1 MSGYDKEVYRQ
12 PTLNLMARR
21 LGLTYN
27 NVSVNEKILKT
38 EGLSKNEDGTLL
50 GLQGIE
56 NQAIYLEYNGG
67 RLQQERMIYDKRRSL
82 DRAVLYSYQAGGFK
96 KIDADPDERPV
107 RGLMN
112 PNKVKQDYDEKIISI
127 GYEHG
132 FQTGTVFEW
141 VGTKTYWIIYL
152 QELTELA
159 YFRGNCRRCSY
170 RVSIPVM
177 DEDGNTTS
185 KEVFASV
192 IGPQQKNIQ
201 TTNVN
206 GNSIDVLNNTITL
219 WVPKTPETVKFFS
232 RRIKNDRY
240 IYDKFAIRPIEE
252 TFLEWEIYHIED
264 ADWLSTPGAIRVT
277 ALEVK
282 NAGVDLDDTGLYIPD
297 NSDVAN
303 QVVEDYNDYI
313 VEDLIVGETFIRPT
327 LEYTYHYDGENAMG
341 EFIIGGNKAPVHVI
355 EKTNSHI
362 KLKWTRTHSGQFDL
376 IYRISSRNP
385 VTGITTY
392 EDTTKVIVA
401 ESLL

>member
-1 MSGYDKEVYRQ
+1 MSGYDKEVYKQ

-82 DRAVLYSYQAGGFK
+82 DRAVLYSYQAGGFR
-96 KIDADPDERPV
+96 KIDADSDERPV

-170 RVSIPVM
+170 KVSIPVL
-177 DEDGNTTS
+177 DEDGNTIS

-219 WVPKTPETVKFFS
+219 WVPKTKETVAFFS
-232 RRIKNDRY
+232 RRMKNDRY

-252 TFLEWEIYHIED
+252 TFLDWEIYHIED

-282 NAGVDLDDTGLYIPD
+282 NAGVYLDDTGLYIPD
-297 NSDVAN
+297 TSDTAN

-327 LEYTYHYDGENAMG
+327 LEYTYRYDGEIAAG

-376 IYRISSRNP
+376 IYRITSKNP
-385 VTGITTY
+385 VTGVTTNQ
-392 EDTTKVIVA
+392 DTTKVVVA

>member
-82 DRAVLYSYQAGGFK
+82 DRAVLYSYQAGGFR
-96 KIDADPDERPV
+96 KIDADPEDRPV

-170 RVSIPVM
+170 KISIPVI
-177 DEDGNTTS
+177 DEDGNTIS
-185 KEVFASV
+185 KEVFASI

-206 GNSIDVLNNTITL
+206 GNSIDVLNNTITM

-240 IYDKFAIRPIEE
+240 IYDKFAIRPLEE
-252 TFLEWEIYHIED
+252 TFLDWEIYHIED

-297 NSDVAN
+297 TSDVSN

>member
-1 MSGYDKEVYRQ
+1 MSGYDKEIYRQ

-27 NVSVNEKILKT
+27 NVSVNEKVIKT

-82 DRAVLYSYQAGGFK
+82 DRAVLYSYQAGGFR

-141 VGTKTYWIIYL
+141 VGTKTYWLIYL

-159 YFRGNCRRCSY
+159 YFRGNCRKCSY
-170 RVSIPVM
+170 KISYPTVDDQGHII
-177 DEDGNTTS
+177 S
-185 KEVFASV
+185 KEAYVA
-192 IGPQQKNIQ
+192 IMGPTQQEIK
-201 TTNVN
+201 TVN
-206 GNSIDVLNNTITL
+206 YNGISHDMLNNIIKIM
-219 WVPKTPETVKFFS
+219 VPKTPETIDFFD
-232 RRIKNDRY
+232 RRVANNGET
-240 IYDKFAIRPIEE
+240 YDKFTIRALYEDMKW
-252 TFLEWEIYHIED
+252 TTYHVEN
-264 ADWLSTPGAIRVT
+264 ADWISTPGVIEVT

-282 NAGVDLDDTGLYIPD
+282 TVEGNFDENGLYIPD
-297 NSDVAN
+297 NSDKVD
-303 QVVEDYNDYI
+303 QKVEDFNDYI

-327 LEYTYHYDGENAMG
+327 LEYTYYYDGEDAIG
-341 EFIIGGNKAPVHVI
+341 EFIVEGNKAPVHVI
-355 EKTNSHI
+355 EKTNKQI
-362 KLKWTRTHSGQFDL
+362 KLKWTRTFSGQFNL
-376 IYRISSRNP
+376 IYRTSTRNP
-385 VTGITTY
+385 ITGAVAY
-392 EDTTKVIVA
+392 NDVTKVVVA
-401 ESLL
+401 ESLF

>member
-1 MSGYDKEVYRQ
+1 MSGYDKEVYKQ

-82 DRAVLYSYQAGGFK
+82 DRAVLYSYQAGGFR
-96 KIDADPDERPV
+96 KIDADSDERPV

-170 RVSIPVM
+170 KVSIPVL
-177 DEDGNTTS
+177 DEDGNTIS

-206 GNSIDVLNNTITL
+206 GNSVDVLNNTITL
-219 WVPKTPETVKFFS
+219 WVPKTKETVAFFS

-240 IYDKFAIRPIEE
+240 LYDKFAIRPIEE
-252 TFLEWEIYHIED
+252 TFLDWEIYHIED

-297 NSDVAN
+297 TSDTAN

-327 LEYTYHYDGENAMG
+327 LEYTYRYDGEIAAG

-376 IYRISSRNP
+376 IYRITSKNP
-385 VTGITTY
+385 VTGVTTNQ
-392 EDTTKVIVA
+392 DTTKVVVA

>member
-282 NAGVDLDDTGLYIPD
+282 NAGVDLDETGLYIPD

-327 LEYTYHYDGENAMG
+327 LEYTYRYDGETPMG

>member
-1 MSGYDKEVYRQ
+1 MSGYDKEVYKQ

-82 DRAVLYSYQAGGFK
+82 DRAVLYSYQAGGFR
-96 KIDADPDERPV
+96 KIDADSDERPV

-170 RVSIPVM
+170 KVSIPVL
-177 DEDGNTTS
+177 DEDGNTIS

-219 WVPKTPETVKFFS
+219 WVPKTKETVAFFS
-232 RRIKNDRY
+232 RRMKNDRY

-252 TFLEWEIYHIED
+252 TFLDWEIYHIED

-297 NSDVAN
+297 TSDTAN

-327 LEYTYHYDGENAMG
+327 LEYTYRYDGEIAAG

-376 IYRISSRNP
+376 IYRITSKNP
-385 VTGITTY
+385 VTGVTTNQ
-392 EDTTKVIVA
+392 DTTKVVVA

>member
-341 EFIIGGNKAPVHVI
+341 EFIIGGNKTPVHVI

>member
-1 MSGYDKEVYRQ
+1 MSGYDKEVYKQ

-82 DRAVLYSYQAGGFK
+82 DRAVLYSYQAGGFR
-96 KIDADPDERPV
+96 KIDADSDERPV

-170 RVSIPVM
+170 KVSIPVL
-177 DEDGNTTS
+177 DEDGNTIS

-206 GNSIDVLNNTITL
+206 GNSVDVLNNTITL
-219 WVPKTPETVKFFS
+219 WVPKTKETVAFFS

-240 IYDKFAIRPIEE
+240 LYDKFAIRPIEE
-252 TFLEWEIYHIED
+252 TFLDWEIYHIED

-297 NSDVAN
+297 TSDTAN
-303 QVVEDYNDYI
+303 QVVEDYNDYV

-327 LEYTYHYDGENAMG
+327 LEYTYRYDGEIAAG

-376 IYRISSRNP
+376 IYRITSKNP
-385 VTGITTY
+385 VTGVTTNQ
-392 EDTTKVIVA
+392 DTTKVVVA

>member
-1 MSGYDKEVYRQ
+1 MSGYDEKTYKQ

-27 NVSVNEKILKT
+27 NISVNEKIVKT
-38 EGLSKNEDGTLL
+38 DNLSKNETGALL
-50 GLQGIE
+50 GLEGIE
-56 NQAIYLEYNGG
+56 NQAISLEYNGG

-96 KIDADPDERPV
+96 KIDADPSERPV

-112 PNKVKQDYDEKIISI
+112 PNKVKQDYDEKVISI

-141 VGTKTYWIIYL
+141 MGTHTYWLIYL

-170 RVSIPVM
+170 KISYPALDDQGRVI
-177 DEDGNTTS
+177 S
-185 KEVFASV
+185 KEIYASV

-201 TTNVN
+201 TANVN
-206 GNSIDVLNNTITL
+206 GKSVDVLNNTITL
-219 WVPKTPETVKFFS
+219 LVPKTAETVNFFS
-232 RRIKNDRY
+232 RKIKNDKVN
-240 IYDKFAIRPIEE
+240 YDKFAIRPIHE
-252 TFLEWEIYHIED
+252 TFLDWEVYHIED
-264 ADWLSTPGAIRVT
+264 ADWLSTPGAIEVT
-277 ALEVK
+277 AIEVK
-282 NAGVDLDDTGLYIPD
+282 SAGVELDETGLYIPD
-297 NSDVAN
+297 TSDVSE
-303 QVVEDYNDYI
+303 QKVEDYNDYL

-327 LEYTYHYDGENAMG
+327 LEYTYRYDGEVAAG
-341 EFIIGGNKAPVHVI
+341 EFVISGNKAPVHII
-355 EKTNSHI
+355 EQTNNYI

-376 IYRISSRNP
+376 IYRIASKNP
-385 VTGITTY
+385 VTGMVTY
-392 EDTTKVIVA
+392 TDTTKVIVA

>member
-1 MSGYDKEVYRQ
+1 MSGYDKEIYRQ

-27 NVSVNEKILKT
+27 NVSVNEKVIKT

-82 DRAVLYSYQAGGFK
+82 DRAVLYSYQAGGFR

-141 VGTKTYWIIYL
+141 VGTKTYWLIYL

-159 YFRGNCRRCSY
+159 YFRGNCRKCSY
-170 RVSIPVM
+170 KISYPTVDDQGHII
-177 DEDGNTTS
+177 S
-185 KEVFASV
+185 KEAYVA
-192 IGPQQKNIQ
+192 IMGPTQQEIK
-201 TTNVN
+201 TVN
-206 GNSIDVLNNTITL
+206 YNGISHDMLNNIIKIM
-219 WVPKTPETVKFFS
+219 VPKTPETIDFFD
-232 RRIKNDRY
+232 RRVANNGET
-240 IYDKFAIRPIEE
+240 YDKFTIRALYEDMKW
-252 TFLEWEIYHIED
+252 TTYHVEN
-264 ADWLSTPGAIRVT
+264 ADWISTPGVIEVT

-282 NAGVDLDDTGLYIPD
+282 TVEGNFDENGLYVPD
-297 NSDVAN
+297 NSDKVD
-303 QVVEDYNDYI
+303 QKVEDFNDYI

-327 LEYTYHYDGENAMG
+327 LEYTYYYDGEDAIG
-341 EFIIGGNKAPVHVI
+341 EFIVEGNKAPVHVI
-355 EKTNSHI
+355 EKTNKQI
-362 KLKWTRTHSGQFDL
+362 KLKWTRTFSGQFNL
-376 IYRISSRNP
+376 IYRTSTRNP
-385 VTGITTY
+385 ITGEVAY
-392 EDTTKVIVA
+392 NDVTKVVVA
-401 ESLL
+401 ESLF

>member
-1 MSGYDKEVYRQ
+1 MSGYDKEIYRQ

-27 NVSVNEKILKT
+27 NVSVNEKVIKT

-159 YFRGNCRRCSY
+159 YFRGNCRRCSFK
-170 RVSIPVM
+170 VSIPVM

-219 WVPKTPETVKFFS
+219 WVPKTKETVAFFS

-252 TFLEWEIYHIED
+252 TFLDWEIYHIED

-297 NSDVAN
+297 TSDTAN

-327 LEYTYHYDGENAMG
+327 LEYIYRYDGEIAAG

-376 IYRISSRNP
+376 IYRITSQNP
-385 VTGITTY
+385 VTGVTTNQ
-392 EDTTKVIVA
+392 DITKVVVA

>member
-1 MSGYDKEVYRQ
+1 MSGYDKEVYKQ

-82 DRAVLYSYQAGGFK
+82 DRAVLYSYQAGGFR
-96 KIDADPDERPV
+96 KIDADSDERPV

-141 VGTKTYWIIYL
+141 IGTKTYWIIYL

-170 RVSIPVM
+170 KVSIPVL
-177 DEDGNTTS
+177 DEDGNTIS

-219 WVPKTPETVKFFS
+219 WVPKTKETVAFFS
-232 RRIKNDRY
+232 RRMKNDRY

-252 TFLEWEIYHIED
+252 TFLDWEIYHIED

-297 NSDVAN
+297 TSDTAN

-327 LEYTYHYDGENAMG
+327 LEYTYRYDGEIAAG

-376 IYRISSRNP
+376 IYRITTKNP
-385 VTGITTY
+385 VTGVTTNQ
-392 EDTTKVIVA
+392 DTTKVVVA

>member
-1 MSGYDKEVYRQ
+1 MSGYDKNNYKQ

-27 NVSVNEKILKT
+27 NISVNEKIVKT
-38 EGLSKNEDGTLL
+38 DNLSKNETGVLL
-50 GLQGIE
+50 GLEGIE
-56 NQAIYLEYNGG
+56 NQAISLEYNGG

-96 KIDADPDERPV
+96 KIDADPSERPV

-112 PNKVKQDYDEKIISI
+112 PNKVKQDYDEKVISI

-141 VGTKTYWIIYL
+141 MGTRTYWLIYL

-170 RVSIPVM
+170 KISYPALDDQGRVI
-177 DEDGNTTS
+177 S
-185 KEVFASV
+185 KEIYASV

-206 GNSIDVLNNTITL
+206 GKSVDVLNNTITL
-219 WVPKTPETVKFFS
+219 LVPKTAETVNFFS
-232 RRIKNDRY
+232 RKIKNDKVN
-240 IYDKFAIRPIEE
+240 YDKFAIRPIHE
-252 TFLEWEIYHIED
+252 TFLDWEVYHIED
-264 ADWLSTPGAIRVT
+264 ADWLSTPGAIEVT
-277 ALEVK
+277 AIEVK
-282 NAGVDLDDTGLYIPD
+282 SAGVELDETGLYIPD
-297 NSDVAN
+297 TSDVSE
-303 QVVEDYNDYI
+303 QKVEDYNDYL

-327 LEYTYHYDGENAMG
+327 LEYTYRYDGEVAAG
-341 EFIIGGNKAPVHVI
+341 EFVIGGNKAPVHII
-355 EKTNSHI
+355 EKTNNYI

-376 IYRISSRNP
+376 IYRIASKNP
-385 VTGITTY
+385 VTGIVTY
-392 EDTTKVIVA
+392 ADTTKVIVA

>member
-1 MSGYDKEVYRQ
+1 MSGYDKEAYKQ

-27 NVSVNEKILKT
+27 NISVNEKILKT
-38 EGLSKNEDGTLL
+38 EGLSKNEDGRLL
-50 GLQGIE
+50 GLQGVE
-56 NQAIYLEYNGG
+56 NQAMYLEYNGG

-96 KIDADPDERPV
+96 KIDADPSDKPV

-141 VGTKTYWIIYL
+141 VGTKTYWLIYL

-170 RVSIPVM
+170 KISYPTTDDR
-177 DEDGNTTS
+177 GNIIS
-185 KEVFASV
+185 KEMYASV
-192 IGPQQKNIQ
+192 IGPQQKNVQ
-201 TTNVN
+201 TINVN
-206 GNSIDVLNNTITL
+206 GSSVDVLNNTITL
-219 WVPKTPETVKFFS
+219 LVPKTPETVNFFS
-232 RRIKNDRY
+232 RKIRNDKSV
-240 IYDKFAIRPIEE
+240 YDKFAIRPIHED
-252 TFLEWEIYHIED
+252 FLDWEIYHIEN
-264 ADWLSTPGAIRVT
+264 ADWLSSPGAIEVT

-282 NAGVDLDDTGLYIPD
+282 SAGVELDETGMYIPD
-297 NSDVAN
+297 NSDVSTQN
-303 QVVEDYNDYI
+303 VDDYNDYI

-327 LEYTYHYDGENAMG
+327 IEYTYRYDGEFAVG
-341 EFIIGGNKAPVHVI
+341 EFIIGGNKAPVHII
-355 EKTNSHI
+355 EKTSKCI
-362 KLKWTRTHSGQFDL
+362 KLKWARTHSGQFDL
-376 IYRISSRNP
+376 IYRIASKNP
-385 VTGITTY
+385 VTGTTTY

>member
-82 DRAVLYSYQAGGFK
+82 DRAVLYSYQAGGFR
-96 KIDADPDERPV
+96 KIDADSDERPV

-170 RVSIPVM
+170 KVSIPVL
-177 DEDGNTTS
+177 DEDGNTIS

-206 GNSIDVLNNTITL
+206 GNSVDVLNNTITL
-219 WVPKTPETVKFFS
+219 WVPKTKETVAFFS

-240 IYDKFAIRPIEE
+240 LYDKFAIRPIEE
-252 TFLEWEIYHIED
+252 TFLDWEIYHIED

-297 NSDVAN
+297 TSDTAN
-303 QVVEDYNDYI
+303 QVVEDYNDYV

-327 LEYTYHYDGENAMG
+327 LEYTYRYDGEIAAG

-355 EKTNSHI
+355 EKNNSHI

-376 IYRISSRNP
+376 IYRITSKNP
-385 VTGITTY
+385 VTGVTTNQ
-392 EDTTKVIVA
+392 DTTKVVVA

>member
-82 DRAVLYSYQAGGFK
+82 DRAVLYSYQAGGFR
-96 KIDADPDERPV
+96 KIDADSDERPV

-170 RVSIPVM
+170 KVSIPVL
-177 DEDGNTTS
+177 DEDGNTIS

-206 GNSIDVLNNTITL
+206 GNSVDVLNNTITL
-219 WVPKTPETVKFFS
+219 WVPKTKETVAFFS

-240 IYDKFAIRPIEE
+240 LYDKFAIRPIEE
-252 TFLEWEIYHIED
+252 TFLDWEIYHIED

-297 NSDVAN
+297 TSDTAN
-303 QVVEDYNDYI
+303 QVVEDYNDYV

-327 LEYTYHYDGENAMG
+327 LEYTYRYDGEIAAG

-376 IYRISSRNP
+376 IYRITSKNP
-385 VTGITTY
+385 VTGVTTNQ
-392 EDTTKVIVA
+392 DTTKVVVA

>member
-82 DRAVLYSYQAGGFK
+82 DRAVLYSYQAGGFR
-96 KIDADPDERPV
+96 KIDADPEDRPV

-170 RVSIPVM
+170 KVSIPVL
-177 DEDGNTTS
+177 DEDGNTIS

-219 WVPKTPETVKFFS
+219 WVPKTKETVAFFS
-232 RRIKNDRY
+232 RRMKNDRY

-252 TFLEWEIYHIED
+252 TFLDWEIYHIED

-297 NSDVAN
+297 TSDTAN

-327 LEYTYHYDGENAMG
+327 LEYTYRYDGDIAAG

-376 IYRISSRNP
+376 IYRITSKNP
-385 VTGITTY
+385 VTGVTTNQ
-392 EDTTKVIVA
+392 DTTKVVVA

>member
-82 DRAVLYSYQAGGFK
+82 DRAVLYSYQAGGFR
-96 KIDADPDERPV
+96 KIDADSDERPV

-170 RVSIPVM
+170 KVSIPVL
-177 DEDGNTTS
+177 DEDGNTIS

-201 TTNVN
+201 TANVN
-206 GNSIDVLNNTITL
+206 GNSVDVLNNTITL
-219 WVPKTPETVKFFS
+219 WVPKTKETVAFFS

-240 IYDKFAIRPIEE
+240 LYDKFAIRPIEE
-252 TFLEWEIYHIED
+252 TFLDWEIYHIED

-297 NSDVAN
+297 TSDTAN
-303 QVVEDYNDYI
+303 QVVEDYNDYV

-327 LEYTYHYDGENAMG
+327 LEYTYHYDGEVPSG

-376 IYRISSRNP
+376 IYRITSKNP
-385 VTGITTY
+385 VTGVTTNQ
-392 EDTTKVIVA
+392 DTTKVVVA

>member
-1 MSGYDKEVYRQ
+1 MSGYDKEVYKQ

-82 DRAVLYSYQAGGFK
+82 DRAVLYSYQAGGFR
-96 KIDADPDERPV
+96 KIDADSDERPV

-170 RVSIPVM
+170 KVSIPVL
-177 DEDGNTTS
+177 DEDGNTIS

-206 GNSIDVLNNTITL
+206 GNSVDILNNTITL
-219 WVPKTPETVKFFS
+219 WVPKTKETVAFFS

-240 IYDKFAIRPIEE
+240 LYDKFAIRPIEE
-252 TFLEWEIYHIED
+252 TFLDWEIYHIED

-297 NSDVAN
+297 TSDTAN
-303 QVVEDYNDYI
+303 QVVEDYNDYV

-327 LEYTYHYDGENAMG
+327 LEYTYRYDGEVPSG

-376 IYRISSRNP
+376 IYRITSKNP
-385 VTGITTY
+385 VTGETTNQ
-392 EDTTKVIVA
+392 DTTKVVVA

>member
-1 MSGYDKEVYRQ
+1 MSGYDKEVYKQ

-82 DRAVLYSYQAGGFK
+82 DRAVLYSYQAGGFR
-96 KIDADPDERPV
+96 KIDADSDERPV

-170 RVSIPVM
+170 KVSIPVLN
-177 DEDGNTTS
+177 EDGNTIS

-219 WVPKTPETVKFFS
+219 WVPKTKETVAFFS
-232 RRIKNDRY
+232 RRMKNDRY

-252 TFLEWEIYHIED
+252 TFLDWEIYHIED

-297 NSDVAN
+297 TSDTAN

-327 LEYTYHYDGENAMG
+327 LEYTYRYDGEIAAG

-376 IYRISSRNP
+376 IYRITTKNP
-385 VTGITTY
+385 VTGVTTNQ
-392 EDTTKVIVA
+392 DTTKVVVA

>member
-1 MSGYDKEVYRQ
+1 MSGYDKEVCKQ

-82 DRAVLYSYQAGGFK
+82 DRAVLYSYQAGGFR
-96 KIDADPDERPV
+96 KIDADSDERPV

-170 RVSIPVM
+170 KVSIPVL
-177 DEDGNTTS
+177 DEDGNTIS

-206 GNSIDVLNNTITL
+206 GNSVDVLNNTITL
-219 WVPKTPETVKFFS
+219 WVPKTKETVAFFS

-240 IYDKFAIRPIEE
+240 LYDKFAIRPIEE
-252 TFLEWEIYHIED
+252 TFLDWEIYHIED

-297 NSDVAN
+297 TSDTAN
-303 QVVEDYNDYI
+303 QVVEDYNDYV

-327 LEYTYHYDGENAMG
+327 LEYTYRYDGEIAAG

-376 IYRISSRNP
+376 IYRITSKNP
-385 VTGITTY
+385 VTGVTTNQ
-392 EDTTKVIVA
+392 DTTKVIVA

>member
-1 MSGYDKEVYRQ
+1 MSGYDKEMYKQ

-82 DRAVLYSYQAGGFK
+82 DRAVLYSYQAGGFRK
-96 KIDADPDERPV
+96 ADADPSDRPV

-132 FQTGTVFEW
+132 FKTGTVFEW
-141 VGTKTYWIIYL
+141 VGTKTYWLIYL

-170 RVSIPVM
+170 KISYPTLN
-177 DEDGNTTS
+177 EDGHVVP
-185 KEVFASV
+185 KEIFAS
-192 IGPQQKNIQ
+192 IKGPTQTNIQ
-201 TTNVN
+201 TINHN
-206 GNSIDVLNNTITL
+206 GVSQDILNNTITL
-219 WVPKTPETVKFFS
+219 MVPKTAETIAFFD
-232 RRIKNDRY
+232 RRIANNGET
-240 IYDKFAIRPIEE
+240 YDKFALRPLHEE
-252 TFLEWEIYHIED
+252 CVGWMAYHIEN
-264 ADWLSTPGAIRVT
+264 ADWISTPGAIEVT
-277 ALEVK
+277 ALEVHT
-282 NAGVDLDDTGLYIPD
+282 NGNEFDENGLFIPD
-297 NSDVAN
+297 NSDVVN
-303 QVVEDYNDYI
+303 RVVEDYNDYQ

-327 LEYTYHYDGENAMG
+327 LTYEYKYDGEFPMG
-341 EFIIGGNKAPVHVI
+341 EFVIEGNKAPVHVI
-355 EKTNSHI
+355 EKSSSHI
-362 KLKWTRTHSGQFDL
+362 KLKWTRTHSGQFNL
-376 IYRISSRNP
+376 IYRIGYKNP
-385 VTGITTY
+385 TTGLTTY
-392 EDTTKVIVA
+392 DDVTKVIVA
-401 ESLL
+401 ESLF

>member
-1 MSGYDKEVYRQ
+1 MSGYDKEVYKQ

-82 DRAVLYSYQAGGFK
+82 DRAVLYSYQAGGFR
-96 KIDADPDERPV
+96 KIDADSDERPV

-112 PNKVKQDYDEKIISI
+112 PNKVKQDYHEKIISI

-170 RVSIPVM
+170 KVSIPVL
-177 DEDGNTTS
+177 DEDGNTIS

-219 WVPKTPETVKFFS
+219 WVPKTKETVAFFS
-232 RRIKNDRY
+232 RRMKNDRY

-252 TFLEWEIYHIED
+252 TFLDWEIYHIED

-297 NSDVAN
+297 TSDTAN

-327 LEYTYHYDGENAMG
+327 LEYTYRYDGEVPSG

-376 IYRISSRNP
+376 IYRITSKNP
-385 VTGITTY
+385 VTGVTTNQ
-392 EDTTKVIVA
+392 DTTKVVVA

>member
-1 MSGYDKEVYRQ
+1 MSGYDKEIYKQ

-82 DRAVLYSYQAGGFK
+82 DRAVLYSYQAGGFR
-96 KIDADPDERPV
+96 KIDADSDERPV

-170 RVSIPVM
+170 KVSIPVL
-177 DEDGNTTS
+177 DEDGNTIS

-206 GNSIDVLNNTITL
+206 GNSVDVLNNTITL
-219 WVPKTPETVKFFS
+219 WVPKTKETVAFFS

-240 IYDKFAIRPIEE
+240 LYDKFAIRPIEE
-252 TFLEWEIYHIED
+252 TFLDWEIYHIED

-297 NSDVAN
+297 TSDTAN
-303 QVVEDYNDYI
+303 QVVEDYNDYV

-327 LEYTYHYDGENAMG
+327 LEYTYRYDGEIAAG

-376 IYRISSRNP
+376 IYRITSKNP
-385 VTGITTY
+385 VTGVTTNQ
-392 EDTTKVIVA
+392 DTTKVVVA